1 MCMNEKGVK
10 NFRLKWLDSLLAKKK
25 KKLSSASKKIKA
37 LNLLVVG
44 DRKLKLSG
52 K

>member
-25 KKLSSASKKIKA
+25 KALFCLKKIKA

>member
-1 MCMNEKGVK
+1 MNEKGVK

-25 KKLSSASKKIKA
+25 KLSSASKKIKA
-37 LNLLVVG
+37 LNLLLVG